1 MFLLRAPSEAQI
13 RRYRDREA
21 ARPFS
26 YRAVGATAATPP
38 RGWTVDHNRVRLGE
52 GPEVWARAVAA
63 AAPLGDV
70 PSRLGAPLA
79 GPTRRS
85 PPASTVVVVSRQAGL
100 WALNASRI
108 VYAIDTPGPTRRCG
122 FAYGTLPGH
131 AERGEERFLV
141 EWQTADDAV
150 WYDILAFSRPR
161 HPLAI
166 LGLPITRRVAAPL
179 RPRFAGRHAPRR
191 SGLTPVAGRRAF
203 V

>member
-1 MFLLRAPSEAQI
+1 VFLLREPTEAQI

-26 YRAVGATAATPP
+26 YRAVGATAAPPPP
-38 RGWTVDHNRVRLGE
+38 RGWTVDHNRI
-52 GPEVWARAVAA
+52 
-63 AAPLGDV
+63 
-70 PSRLGAPLA
+70 RLGA
-79 GPTRRS
+79 GPAVWERAVGALRRWEMFHLGWARLW
-85 PPASTVVVVSRQAGL
+85 PPAAPITAGTTLVVVSRQAGL

-108 VYAIDTPGPTRRCG
+108 VYTLDAPGPPRRCG

-141 EWQTADDAV
+141 EQDAAGAV

-166 LGLPITRRVAAPL
+166 LGFPVTRRVQ
-179 RPRFAGRHAPRR
+179 RRFARDSLA
-191 SGLTPVAGRRAF
+191 AMRRA
-203 V
+203 VRD

>member
-13 RRYRDREA
+13 HRFRDSEA

-38 RGWTVDHNRVRLGE
+38 RGWMVDHNRVRLGE
-52 GPEVWARAVAA
+52 GPEAWAQAVAA
-63 AAPLGDV
+63 LRRWQMFHLGWAYLWPPDAPVNVG
-70 PSRLGAPLA
+70 G
-79 GPTRRS
+79 
-85 PPASTVVVVSRQAGL
+85 TVVVVSRQAGL

-108 VYAIDTPGPTRRCG
+108 VYTVDTPGPRRRCG

-141 EWQTADDAV
+141 EQTADGAV

-166 LGLPITRRVAAPL
+166 LGFPITRRVQ
-179 RPRFAGRHAPRR
+179 RRFARDSLA
-191 SGLTPVAGRRAF
+191 AMRRA
-203 V
+203 VRD